1 MKMYQI
7 EVYMDDG
14 DIYLCQSD
22 QYEHDRTV
30 VISMDQAEIVTKWIL
45 EFAGEKKCTTTTSI

>member
-1 MKMYQI
+1 MYQI